1 MMRIVEYDD
10 VDPLQVLHINLLCL
24 DFALTPELVRLI
36 RRMDP
41 RPFPFFALYAVE
53 GNAVIGQVGV
63 FRLPVVSTAGA
74 AEVGGVWAV
83 STHPAWRGRG
93 VASLLLDEA
102 HARMAAAGLRFS
114 TLGTNAS
121 GVAHRLYIK
130 QGYHDL
136 HSPAVALGRSNALPH
151 PSALR
156 TEPAGVERLAL
167 ADRLFEQIACGQLGF
182 ARRHTPFFPFLH
194 TRSYLDVND
203 LWLFWRRDML
213 SGYAIASISNGL
225 LRVRN
230 LLLAEDVDAPAA
242 TRCLAQA
249 IDVRYVQ
256 ARLDRPDDVAAFAS
270 AGLQVTPQSWATFMV
285 KPLVAGATLAEFS
298 QLYGL
303 EDGRFLI
310 SYLDVT

>member
-1 MMRIVEYDD
+1 MMHIAEYDD
-10 VDPLQVLHINLLCL
+10 VDPLQVLQLNLLCL

-41 RPFPFFALYAVE
+41 RPFPFFTLYAVE

-63 FRLPVVSTAGA
+63 FRLPVVSSAGA

-130 QGYHDL
+130 LGYHDL
-136 HSPAVALGRSNALPH
+136 HSPAVALGRSDALPRL
-151 PSALR
+151 PALR
-156 TEPAGVERLAL
+156 AEPAGVERLAL

-182 ARRHTPFFPFLH
+182 ARRHTPFFAFLH
-194 TRSYLDVND
+194 ARSYLDAND
-203 LWLFWRRDML
+203 LWLLWQGDAL
-213 SGYAIASISNGL
+213 VGYAAVSAGDDL

-230 LLLAEDVDAPAA
+230 LLLADGIDGPAA
-242 TRCLAQA
+242 AVTLTQA
-249 IDVRYVQ
+249 THTRYVQ
-256 ARLDRPDDVAAFAS
+256 IRLDRPAVAFAR
-270 AGLQVTPQSWATFMV
+270 AGFQLTPQSWATFMV
-285 KPLVAGATLAEFS
+285 KPLAADATPADFR

-310 SYLDVT
+310 SDLDVT

>member
-1 MMRIVEYDD
+1 MMHIAEYDD
-10 VDPLQVLHINLLCL
+10 VDPLQVLHLNLLCL

-53 GNAVIGQVGV
+53 GNAVVGQVGV
-63 FRLPVVSTAGA
+63 FRLPVVSSAGA

-130 QGYHDL
+130 LGYHDL
-136 HSPAVALGRSNALPH
+136 HSPAVALGRSDALPRL
-151 PSALR
+151 PALR
-156 TEPAGVERLAL
+156 AEPAGVERLAL

-182 ARRHTPFFPFLH
+182 ARRHTPFFAFLH
-194 TRSYLDVND
+194 ARSHLDADD
-203 LWLFWRRDML
+203 LWLLWQGDAL
-213 SGYAIASISNGL
+213 VGYAAVSAGNDL

-230 LLLAEDVDAPAA
+230 LLLADGIDRPAA
-242 TRCLAQA
+242 AVTLAQA
-249 IDVRYVQ
+249 THTRYVHI
-256 ARLDRPDDVAAFAS
+256 RLDRPGATFAR
-270 AGLQVTPQSWATFMV
+270 AGFHLTPRSWATFMV
-285 KPLVAGATLAEFS
+285 KPLAADATPADFR

-310 SYLDVT
+310 SDLDVT

>member
-1 MMRIVEYDD
+1 MMHIAEYDD
-10 VDPLQVLHINLLCL
+10 VDPLQVLHLNLLCL

-53 GNAVIGQVGV
+53 GNAVVGQVGV
-63 FRLPVVSTAGA
+63 FRLPVVSSAGA

-130 QGYHDL
+130 LGYHDL
-136 HSPAVALGRSNALPH
+136 HSPAVALGRSDALPRL
-151 PSALR
+151 PALR
-156 TEPAGVERLAL
+156 AEPAGVERLAL
-167 ADRLFEQIACGQLGF
+167 ADRLFEQLAYGQLGF
-182 ARRHTPFFPFLH
+182 ARRHTPFFAFLH
-194 TRSYLDVND
+194 ARSYLDAND
-203 LWLFWRRDML
+203 LWLLWQGDAL
-213 SGYAIASISNGL
+213 VGYAAVSAGNDL
-225 LRVRN
+225 LWVRN
-230 LLLAEDVDAPAA
+230 LLLADGIDGPAA
-242 TRCLAQA
+242 AVTLAQA
-249 IDVRYVQ
+249 THARYVHI
-256 ARLDRPDDVAAFAS
+256 RLDRPGATFAR
-270 AGLQVTPQSWATFMV
+270 AGFQLTPQSWATFMV
-285 KPLVAGATLAEFS
+285 KPLAADVTTTEFRH
-298 QLYGL
+298 LYGL
-303 EDGRFLI
+303 EDGRFLV